1 MLRRLE
7 GSLLSLALN
16 QIYLAISTE
25 RLGHERTAWAGRLK
39 AAVDVEGPS
48 GIERVSIGVRTGREI
63 LVLYRT

>member
-1 MLRRLE
+1 MREQR
-7 GSLLSLALN
+7 GQDA
-16 QIYLAISTE
+16 
-25 RLGHERTAWAGRLK
+25 K